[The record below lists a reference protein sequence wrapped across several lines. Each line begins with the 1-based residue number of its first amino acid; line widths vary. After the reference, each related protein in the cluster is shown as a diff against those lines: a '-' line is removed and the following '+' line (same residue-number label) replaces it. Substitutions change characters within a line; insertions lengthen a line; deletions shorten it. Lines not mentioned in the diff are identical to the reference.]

1 MAFVLW
7 AVLRA
12 CRRRQLVTIFSVP
25 LPFSPG
31 FGWLLLYC
39 TSAWAASKNCGG
51 ELCWDLLVVHWRKSR
66 IFCCWC
72 FYLKRVCL
80 SVWTSFCIAASETK
94 YFPSGFRNT
103 ILLTFHIYT
112 FNLFIAT
119 PSFPSV
125 SLMLSQDTSCF
136 QLYALCVCA
145 HLCVYDIDF
154 V

>member
-1 MAFVLW
+1 MLG
-7 AVLRA
+7 
-12 CRRRQLVTIFSVP
+12 SVGCS
-25 LPFSPG
+25 LKKIKNI
-31 FGWLLLYC
+31 LLLMFLFEE
-39 TSAWAASKNCGG
+39 S
-51 ELCWDLLVVHWRKSR
+51 V
-66 IFCCWC
+66 F
-72 FYLKRVCL
+72 
-80 SVWTSFCIAASETK
+80 VWTSFCIAASETK